1 MFPSR
6 PLGRNNSRSKGG
18 KVDDTKFMHKGSRRY
33 YLANLALFLAGFV
46 TFASLYDFQPLF
58 PNLVQEY
65 GITPAM
71 ASLSLSVATF
81 SLAFAL
87 PFSGSLSDAVG
98 RRPLIF
104 FAVILAPILALGAA
118 LHHAFSG
125 MLFLRLGQGIIL
137 AGVPAVAMAYLNEET
152 EPDALGAAMGLYIA
166 GNGMGGM
173 SGRILTAWFTDLNG
187 WRWALSTMALLCFA
201 CGLSVCVC
209 LPASRNFTGKTFQP
223 KALLMSMADHLK
235 NPGLLRLYLIA
246 FCCMGGFVT
255 LYNYVTFRLIGR
267 DFGLSHTQVGL
278 IFLAYAFGSVSSTVM
293 GNLVNTCGR
302 RRTLSLALGIM
313 TTGLLLTVG
322 SGLWMVILGIVIF
335 TIGFFGAHSVASAWV
350 GRLACHSHAQASSLY
365 LFFYYMGSSI
375 SGTIGGTIY
384 HGWAWPG
391 VVVLVLALMAMAFI
405 ISLDIPSAQHRSG
418 PPSPHAI

>member
-1 MFPSR
+1 M
-6 PLGRNNSRSKGG
+6 
-18 KVDDTKFMHKGSRRY
+18 DDTRFIHKGSRRY
-33 YLANLALFLAGFV
+33 YLANIALFLAGFV
-46 TFASLYDFQPLF
+46 TFATLYDFQPLF

-81 SLAFAL
+81 SLAFTL

-98 RRPLIF
+98 RRPLII
-104 FAVILAPILALGAA
+104 FASILAPVLAFGSAV
-118 LHHAFSG
+118 HHAFSG
-125 MLFLRLGQGIIL
+125 MLLLRLGQGIIL

-152 EPDALGAAMGLYIA
+152 EPKALGSAMGLYIA

-173 SGRILTAWFTDLNG
+173 SGRILTAWFTDLMG
-187 WRWALSTMALLCFA
+187 WRWALVTMALLCFV
-201 CGLSVCVC
+201 CGLLVWAC
-209 LPASRNFTGKTFQP
+209 LPASQNFSGKAFQP
-223 KALLMSMADHLK
+223 RALLASMADHLK
-235 NPGLLRLYLIA
+235 NPGLRRLYLIA

-255 LYNYVTFRLIGR
+255 LYNYVTFRLLGR

-293 GNLVNTCGR
+293 GNLVNTYGR
-302 RRTLSLALGIM
+302 RRILSSALGIM
-313 TTGLLLTVG
+313 TLGLLLTIG
-322 SGLWMVILGIVIF
+322 SSLWLVIVGIVLF

-350 GRLACHSHAQASSLY
+350 GRLAAHSHAQASSLY
-365 LFFYYMGSSI
+365 LFFYYLGSSI

-391 VVVLVLALMAMAFI
+391 VVALILILVGIAFI
-405 ISLDIPSAQHRSG
+405 LCLGLQSVPHRSE
-418 PPSPHAI
+418 PLSPHVP

>member
-1 MFPSR
+1 MDNTRFI
-6 PLGRNNSRSKGG
+6 
-18 KVDDTKFMHKGSRRY
+18 HKGSSRY

-46 TFASLYDFQPLF
+46 TFATLYDFQPLF

-81 SLAFAL
+81 SLAFTL

-98 RRPLIF
+98 RRPLIIV
-104 FAVILAPILALGAA
+104 ASILAPVLALGAA
-118 LHHAFSG
+118 VHHAFSG
-125 MLFLRLGQGIIL
+125 MLLLRLGQGIIL

-152 EPDALGAAMGLYIA
+152 EPKALGSAMGLYIA

-173 SGRILTAWFTDLNG
+173 SGRILTAWFTDLMD
-187 WRWALSTMALLCFA
+187 WRWALVTMALLCFV
-201 CGLSVCVC
+201 CGLLVWAC
-209 LPASRNFTGKTFQP
+209 LPASRNFSGKPFQLR
-223 KALLMSMADHLK
+223 ALLASMADHLK
-235 NPGLLRLYLIA
+235 NPGLRRLYLIA

-255 LYNYVTFRLIGR
+255 LYNYVTFRLLGR

-293 GNLVNTCGR
+293 GNLVNTYGR
-302 RRTLSLALGIM
+302 RRILSSALGIV
-313 TTGLLLTVG
+313 TIGLVLTAG
-322 SGLWMVILGIVIF
+322 SSLWMVILGIVLF

-350 GRLACHSHAQASSLY
+350 GRLAAHSHAQASSLY
-365 LFFYYMGSSI
+365 LFFYYLGSSI

-384 HGWAWPG
+384 HRWAWPG
-391 VVVLVLALMAMAFI
+391 VVALILVLVGIAFI
-405 ISLDIPSAQHRSG
+405 LCLGIQSVTHRSE
-418 PPSPHAI
+418 PLSPHVP